1 MQSDFL
7 LSYIMTSQQKND
19 LVSLLEEYTED
30 IFKRAARPTPKSLF
44 EKKALEIIY
53 FEIERLKIGE
63 DPMQTESFL
72 KKLLEETKAM
82 PELKITIAISPTEE
96 LLVKLKE
103 WAQKYY
109 SNNLVFD
116 IDINPE
122 IIAGAIIIS
131 EEGKYIKYSL
141 SDMLDY
147 YFTARKQELVSLL

>member
-1 MQSDFL
+1 MESDFL
-7 LSYIMTSQQKND
+7 LSYIMTTQQKND
-19 LVSLLEEYTED
+19 LINLLEEYAED
-30 IFKRAARPTPKSLF
+30 IFKKAARPTPKSLF

-53 FEIERLKIGE
+53 FEIEKLNIGGNAL
-63 DPMQTESFL
+63 QTENFL
-72 KKLLEETKAM
+72 KKLIEDTKAM

-96 LLVKLKE
+96 LLVKLKD

-109 SNNLVFD
+109 SNSMVFD
-116 IDINPE
+116 IDIDPE

-147 YFTARKQELVSLL
+147 YFAANKQELANLL